1 MSNTEG
7 DAAKKNRHRAYN
19 LTLAAVTSQ
28 VGCITVVFTVGALF
42 AGRWLDS
49 RLDTTYLWTLVLMG
63 LSLPVS
69 LVTMFWIVRW
79 TTSKMLIPK
88 PEEEKTPSE
97 EEDIG

>member
-1 MSNTEG
+1 MNKTEG

-28 VGCITVVFTVGALF
+28 VGCITVVITLAALF
-42 AGRWLDS
+42 AGLWLDNQF
-49 RLDTTYLWTLVLMG
+49 DTRPVITVVLTL
-63 LSLPVS
+63 LSLPVT
-69 LVTMFWIVRW
+69 LVTMFVVVRW
-79 TTSKMLIPK
+79 TTSKMLLPK